1 MYLSL
6 NCLKD
11 FVKIPA
17 KIEAEHIAELLTM
30 HTVEVESWRRQQDD
44 FNKVVVAKVLSVA
57 PHPNADRLRLA
68 KVDYKKEVLDIVCG
82 ASNLQ
87 AGQKV
92 ALALIGAKL
101 PNGLEIKESEIRGE
115 KSFGMICA
123 EDELGLGDD
132 HEGIL
137 VLSDKAKVGQPLAE
151 YLSLNDIIFEIDN
164 KSLSNRGDLWGH
176 YGMARELSVLLKS
189 PLKEAINISE
199 ELIKPKVNEKLNVK
213 VEDKKICSRYI
224 AVKINNVKAIES
236 PAWLKDRLSALG
248 VKPINALVDI
258 TNYVMLELGQPL
270 HVFDAT
276 NIKKIIVHQTKEE
289 ASLETLDE
297 KERVLNPGTIV
308 ISNQEEIIAIAG
320 IMGGLNSAIKEDTSS
335 IILEAATFD
344 AVSIRRSSQALNLRT
359 DASMRFEKTLDP
371 FLPQLAWQR
380 AWQLIK
386 EIMPEAELASAIN
399 DSFLDVPKEKEIEFN
414 FSWLKKSLGYD
425 ISRKDVLY
433 ILEHLGFQVVAEK
446 NLFKVKVP
454 SWRAIKDVNIP
465 EDILEEIARVLG
477 YNQVPVLLPTASL
490 QMPIV
495 NTEREFE
502 YKIKDVLS
510 GAGAMNEVY
519 NYSFVGESALT
530 KLNLSSDHYLSLL
543 NPMNNNHELL
553 RQNLFVGLMSNVR
566 LNQFNFDNFAIFEIG
581 RVFLNSP
588 GIFLKNDSKN
598 DDHLP
603 YQGKRLGM
611 LVAGDKA
618 DEVLIKLKSL
628 IKLLLNAL
636 LPKGL
641 IEFVALEN
649 NPSWSEKNRAAQIV
663 CLGKNI
669 GVVGQYNKQA
679 ASVFGVK
686 TKVAIAEI
694 NLPDLMSLWQKN
706 TNLNYEAS
714 PKYPAVSRDVAFV
727 VDEKIMYN
735 DFWKELINFHPLLIA
750 ADLFDIYQGEN
761 LGVNKKSWAFHL
773 TYQDNSQTLTSTLVD
788 NIQAQ
793 LVTHLQ
799 EKFEAQIR
807 IS

>member
-17 KIEAEHIAELLTM
+17 KIEAENIAELLTM

-44 FNKVVVAKVLSVA
+44 FDKVVVAKVLSVA

-68 KVDYKKEVLDIVCG
+68 KVDYKKEILDIVCG
-82 ASNLQ
+82 APNLQ

-92 ALALIGAKL
+92 ALALVGAKL

-151 YLSLNDIIFEIDN
+151 YLSFNDIVFEIDN

-176 YGMARELSVLLKS
+176 YGMARELSVLLKT
-189 PLKEAINISE
+189 PLKTAINIPE
-199 ELIKPKVNEKLNVK
+199 ELTKPKVNDKINVK

-224 AVKINNVKAIES
+224 AVKINNVKTIES

-289 ASLETLDE
+289 TSLETLDE
-297 KERVLNPGTIV
+297 KERVLSPGTIV
-308 ISNQEEIIAIAG
+308 ISSQEEIIAIAG
-320 IMGGLNSAIKEDTSS
+320 IMGGLNSAIKENTNS
-335 IILEAATFD
+335 IILESATFD

-371 FLPQLAWQR
+371 FLSNLAWQR

-386 EIMPEAELASAIN
+386 EIMPEAELASEIN
-399 DSFLDVPKEKEIEFN
+399 DNFLDVPTEKEIEFN

-425 ISRKDVLY
+425 ISRKEVLY
-433 ILEHLGFQVVAEK
+433 ILEHLGFQVVVEK

-465 EDILEEIARVLG
+465 EDILEEIARVFG
-477 YNQVPVLLPTASL
+477 YNKLPVLLPTASL

-502 YKIKDVLS
+502 YKIKDILS
-510 GAGAMNEVY
+510 GSGAMNEVY

-530 KLNLSSDHYLSLL
+530 KLNLTSDHYLSLV

-553 RQNLFVGLMSNVR
+553 RQNLFVGLMLNAR
-566 LNQFNFDNFAIFEIG
+566 LNQFNFNNFSIFEIG
-581 RVFLNSP
+581 RVFLDSP
-588 GIFLKNDSKN
+588 GVFLKNDFKN

-611 LVAGDKA
+611 LVAGDQA
-618 DEVLIKLKSL
+618 DEALTKLKSL
-628 IKLLLNAL
+628 IQLLLHSL
-636 LPKGL
+636 LPKEL
-641 IEFVALEN
+641 VEFVALEDS
-649 NPSWSEKNRAAQIV
+649 PDWSEKNRVAQII
-663 CLGKNI
+663 CSGKNI
-669 GVVGQYNKQA
+669 GILGQYNKKA
-679 ASVFGVK
+679 ANIFGVK

-694 NLPDLMSLWQKN
+694 NLSDLMSLWQKN
-706 TNLNYEAS
+706 VSLNYEAS

-735 DFWKELINFHPLLIA
+735 DFWKELIGFHPLLIA

-761 LGVNKKSWAFHL
+761 LGANKKSWAFHL
-773 TYQDNSQTLTSTLVD
+773 TYQDKNQTLTSSLVD
-788 NIQAQ
+788 DIQAQ
-793 LVTHLQ
+793 LIAHLQ